1 MNYKLKKTRVIQ
13 EYGNNLSK
21 KVSNIRTYL
30 PQLAEVGTLRLRFSN
45 IYKTK
50 LELVGTDLVFFP
62 LQAHT
67 HAS

>member
-21 KVSNIRTYL
+21 KVSNIRMYL

-50 LELVGTDLVFFP
+50 IGVSGN
-62 LQAHT
+62 
-67 HAS
+67 

>member
-1 MNYKLKKTRVIQ
+1 MNYKFKKTRVIQ

-21 KVSNIRTYL
+21 KVSNIRMYL

-50 LELVGTDLVFFP
+50 IGVSGN
-62 LQAHT
+62 
-67 HAS
+67 